1 MRMQHNLERLL
12 LIFLILGLVGC
23 GYALVGRA
31 SNIPEDVKSVYLAPF
46 ENETN
51 RSQIDQILTQAIA
64 NELVTRRRFS
74 LASTVA
80 EADATLRGAV
90 TQFRVTPVS
99 FDRDGRA
106 DEYEITIVAE
116 MRFQRTDSEEILWE
130 ASNYTFR
137 ENYEVDTDDTSFID
151 LEDFALE
158 ETSIRFAQTMVS
170 SLLEGF

>member
-1 MRMQHNLERLL
+1 MRRNLERLL
-12 LIFLILGLVGC
+12 SIGLLVSLVGC

-31 SNIPEDVKSVYLAPF
+31 SNIPEDVQTVYLAPL

-51 RSQIDQILTQAIA
+51 RGQIEQFLTQSIA
-64 NELVTRRRFS
+64 DELVTRRRFS
-74 LASTVA
+74 LASNRR
-80 EADATLRGAV
+80 EADAVLSGAV

-116 MRFQRTDSEEILWE
+116 MRFQRTGSDEILWE

-137 ENYEVDTDDTSFID
+137 ENYEVDTDETSFID
-151 LEDFALE
+151 REDFALE
-158 ETSIRFAQTMVS
+158 ETSIRFAETMVS
-170 SLLEGF
+170 DLLEGF